1 MKKNNL
7 IKTKKNILQGAI
19 TLLKT
24 ASTLALFLSIN
35 AVNAQNATIGNV
47 TKTLNGESIDFYK
60 DVIPKTVKATFS
72 PSGTTNAQIV
82 AATKAIND
90 TIVSVSNSGGGV
102 IIFNRGTHTLNQIN
116 LKSNVRLE
124 MKPNVVFKMNARVLF
139 NIGREAS
146 RMQDKVYNVE
156 IIAKNPNRRFVID
169 ATKFAPIAEAIPIR
183 VAYAQNF
190 AISRFTILDNFTKIP
205 AVFLIADD
213 QYIKGES
220 VVSTL
225 DRVPSFGVVKD
236 GDVENTAVGY
246 ALVQLFSGNNV
257 LLENLKS
264 KKGITVRLETGNG
277 KPGDPFN
284 DILDQ
289 YFGNIHHI
297 LLNNIEIEEG
307 FAALFMK
314 PHSRIC
320 SDIEANNIKA
330 INSLSSVYIA
340 STELKPITNRGRFIN
355 TVVSGVSFV
364 QTIPNTTTNFPADTG
379 LEGLRF
385 MSEEFRGLIK
395 DRFDNL
401 IPKPSNFLDAVP
413 KDPTGERYVAQPL
426 APIMMLSRVSA
437 TELGDIA
444 LGRFDVTLPNLN
456 DIQVTGG
463 VFTGAKIIYRES
475 AKTIV
480 TGQID
485 HNYIND

>member
-1 MKKNNL
+1 MKQN
-7 IKTKKNILQGAI
+7 KTNRTKSSNPLSVM
-19 TLLKT
+19 TLLKSAFSLAFLLATHT
-24 ASTLALFLSIN
+24 AD
-35 AVNAQNATIGNV
+35 AQNSSIGNI
-47 TKTLNGESIDFYK
+47 TRNLNGTAIDFYK
-60 DVIPKTVKATFS
+60 DLIPKNLKATFL
-72 PSGTTNAQIV
+72 PSGTTNAEIV

-90 TIVSVSNSGGGV
+90 SITSASASGGGV

-124 MKPNVVFKMNARVLF
+124 MRPGVVFKMNARVLF

-156 IIAKNPNRRFVID
+156 IIAKNPNKRFVID

-213 QYIKGES
+213 QYVNGAS

-225 DRVPSFGVVKD
+225 NRVPSFGVVKD

-284 DILDQ
+284 DIVDQ
-289 YFGNIHHI
+289 SFGNIHHI

-340 STELKPITNRGRFIN
+340 STELKPITKRGRFTN
-355 TVVSGVSFV
+355 TVVTGVSFA
-364 QTIPNTTTNFPADTG
+364 QTIPNSTTNFPADTG

-385 MSEEFRGLIK
+385 MSEEFRQLIK

-413 KDPTGERYVAQPL
+413 KDPTEERYVAQPL

-437 TELGDIA
+437 TNLGDLA
-444 LGRFDVTLPNLN
+444 LGRFDVSLPNLN
-456 DIQVTGG
+456 DIQITGG
-463 VFTGAKIIYRES
+463 IFTGPKIIYRES